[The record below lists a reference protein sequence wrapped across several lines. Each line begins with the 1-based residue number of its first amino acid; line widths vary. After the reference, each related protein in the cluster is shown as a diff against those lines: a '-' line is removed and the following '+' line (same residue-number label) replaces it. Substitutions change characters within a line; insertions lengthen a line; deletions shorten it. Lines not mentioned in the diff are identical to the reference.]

1 MSKKILGMGN
11 AVLDIL
17 TKVEDNFIISN
28 NLQKGAM
35 QIVTEEESEAVL
47 KKIEIIK
54 SDSGGSVA
62 NTIAAIAMLGGHS
75 NFCGKVKEDKL
86 GMEFEN
92 KMEDAGSNFLCKKSM
107 DGLPTAR
114 CIVFVTSD
122 GERTMQTF
130 LGASTTLSEN
140 DLEKAFFENTDYLL
154 IEGYLWSSETAR
166 KAINKAIRFCNDN
179 NIKVVFSLSDKNL
192 VRAFKKDFIEFIS
205 ENVSILM
212 GNEGEFL
219 ELCDANTTLLKKLPK
234 NFNLELAIITK
245 GKDGALV
252 VNKKED
258 FHIDSY
264 DVENVIDTTGA
275 GDMFA
280 AGFLYK
286 LTNGSPAVESARFG
300 CKLASLIIQQYGAR
314 LEQKALKKII

>member
-17 TKVEDNFIISN
+17 TKVEENFIISN
-28 NLQKGAM
+28 NLQRGAM
-35 QIVTEEESEAVL
+35 QIVTEEESEAAL

-86 GMEFEN
+86 GIEFQN
-92 KMEDAGSNFLCKKSM
+92 KMEEAGANFLCKKSK

-130 LGASTTLSEN
+130 LGASTTLSED

-166 KAINKAIRFCNDN
+166 KAIKKAIMFCNDH
-179 NIKVVFSLSDKNL
+179 NIKVVFSLSDKTL
-192 VRAFKKDFIEFIS
+192 VGAFKKEFIEFIS
-205 ENVSILM
+205 ENVAILI

-219 ELCDANTTLLKKLPK
+219 ELCDANITSLKNLP
-234 NFNLELAIITK
+234 NIFNLELAIITK
-245 GKDGALV
+245 GKEGALV
-252 VNKKED
+252 INKKED

-264 DVENVIDTTGA
+264 NVENVIDTTGA

-286 LTNGSPAVESARFG
+286 LTNGSPASESARFG

-314 LEQKALKKII
+314 FEQKALKKII